1 MTPFEVVIPAS
12 GLLALVLMLMCVPLT
27 IDEWR
32 DAQAN
37 KQIPTRLFRRRT
49 DQHFT
54 NFRRYVCVFFLC
66 LSYSVSMFFIS
77 NHLFG

>member
-12 GLLALVLMLMCVPLT
+12 GLLALALIMCIPLT

-32 DAQAN
+32 EAQAN
-37 KQIPTRLFRRRT
+37 KQIPTKWCRRRT
-49 DQHFT
+49 DQQIT
-54 NFRRYVCVFFLC
+54 NFRRYACMFFMC

-77 NHLFG
+77 KHLFG